1 MLARVLLVLVLL
13 SCKKDAPAGS
23 AGSAGS
29 APTAAVL
36 STMSDDEV
44 VDAALKSMAD
54 IARLA
59 KRHASDCEALAKEL
73 ADHAVKHKPL
83 ITAFKKISADEVKQQ
98 EIATKHGGRILA
110 IGQETVQALQA
121 NCASHPAVK
130 KLFDTLNH

>member
-1 MLARVLLVLVLL
+1 MLARALLVLVLV
-13 SCKKDAPAGS
+13 SCKKDAPEGAGS
-23 AGSAGS
+23 GS

-59 KRHASDCEALAKEL
+59 KRHAADCETLAKEL
-73 ADHAVKHKPL
+73 ADHAAKHKPL
-83 ITAFKKISADEVKQQ
+83 ITAFKKISADEAKQK
-98 EIATKHGGRILA
+98 EIAARHGGRILA
-110 IGQETVQALQA
+110 IGQDTVQALQA

-130 KLFDTLNH
+130 KLFETLNN